1 MEPCAPQASK
11 VTITDEDGDVS
22 VYGGWG
28 FTIVGILC
36 IAYAVAVLHTVVF
49 GLMTW
54 MKRLEAP
61 APTHGLGPRAAAVR
75 SSLPPSPLSISFR
88 RPCRQLLFF
97 ISLWSVR
104 ISLGLREGGALET
117 ASGADGRLAA
127 SRRTCRTPHAP
138 LALP

>member
-75 SSLPPSPLSISFR
+75 SSPPLSISFR
-88 RPCRQLLFF
+88 RPCRQLLFHLF
-97 ISLWSVR
+97 VVR
-104 ISLGLREGGALET
+104 
-117 ASGADGRLAA
+117 
-127 SRRTCRTPHAP
+127 
-138 LALP
+138 

>member
-1 MEPCAPQASK
+1 MQWAVNACAPQASK
-11 VTITDEDGDVS
+11 VTIGDADGDVS

-75 SSLPPSPLSISFR
+75 SSLPPRFRSLSGGPAGSCCSSSLCGPLEY
-88 RPCRQLLFF
+88 LL
-97 ISLWSVR
+97 V
-104 ISLGLREGGALET
+104 
-117 ASGADGRLAA
+117 
-127 SRRTCRTPHAP
+127 
-138 LALP
+138 